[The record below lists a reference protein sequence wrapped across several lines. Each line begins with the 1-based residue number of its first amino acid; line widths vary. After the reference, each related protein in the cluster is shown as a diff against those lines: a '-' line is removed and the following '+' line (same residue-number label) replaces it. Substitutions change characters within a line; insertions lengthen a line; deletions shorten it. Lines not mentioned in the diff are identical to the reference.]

1 MVNDSFVNDLKA
13 FVEGFFNALDIE
25 FEVGNYSF
33 SLLDVFIAGVIL
45 SVIGYFI
52 GKIVFFFNNR
62 R

>member
-13 FVEGFFNALDIE
+13 FVEGFFNALDLE